1 MILFKK
7 EDVENVLKK
16 TPGVGNRALTKLDLI
31 DTVEAIP
38 IEWLESRIKKDREG
52 NAVDLME
59 AACLEDTVKA
69 WKKEQNNPKTTS
81 GGCNADYC
89 SI

>member
-31 DTVEAIP
+31 DPVEAIP

-59 AACLEDTVKA
+59 AAYLEDTVKA
-69 WKKEQNNPKTTS
+69 WKKEQNNKATES
-81 GGCNADYC
+81 GGCTADYC

>member
-1 MILFKK
+1 MILFKR

-16 TPGVGNRALTKLDLI
+16 TPGVGNRALAKLDLI
-31 DTVEAIP
+31 DPVEAIP
-38 IEWLESRIKKDREG
+38 IEWLKGRIQKDREG
-52 NAVDLME
+52 NTVDLME
-59 AACLEDTVKA
+59 AAYLEDTVKA

-81 GGCNADYC
+81 GGCTADYC

>member
-1 MILFKK
+1 MILFKR

-16 TPGVGNRALTKLDLI
+16 TPGVGSRALTKLDLI
-31 DTVEAIP
+31 DPVEAIP
-38 IEWLESRIKKDREG
+38 IEWLEGRIKKDREG

-59 AACLEDTVKA
+59 AAYLEDTVKA

>member
-1 MILFKK
+1 MTLFKR
-7 EDVENVLKK
+7 EDVERVLK
-16 TPGVGNRALTKLDLI
+16 TAHGVGNRALSKLDRI
-31 DTVEAIP
+31 DPVEAIP
-38 IEWLESRIKKDREG
+38 IEWLEGRIKKDREG

-59 AACLEDTVKA
+59 AAYLEDTVKA